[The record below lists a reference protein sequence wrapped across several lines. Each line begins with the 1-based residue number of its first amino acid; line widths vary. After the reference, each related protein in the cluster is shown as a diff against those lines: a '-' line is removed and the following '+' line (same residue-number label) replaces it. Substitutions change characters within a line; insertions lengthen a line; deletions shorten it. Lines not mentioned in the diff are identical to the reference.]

1 MIKVENLKK
10 TYDRGTKRA
19 NEVLHGLSFELPDTG
34 FVCILGS
41 SGCGKTSL
49 LNAIGG
55 LDLFDSGK
63 IITEN
68 TEIKSATSG
77 EMERERNA
85 NFGYIFQNY
94 YLLMEHSVAYNVYLG
109 MHALNIPHK
118 EKMQRVKDALD
129 RVDMLR
135 YRKRPVNELSGG
147 QQQRVAIA
155 RAIARRPRVIFADE
169 PTGNLDEANTMNI
182 CTILKEL
189 SKESLI
195 VMVTHE
201 TRIAN
206 FFADRIITLD
216 SGMIVSD
223 TTDWERGTMDAG
235 EKDTVYAGDYSEE
248 QIESA
253 NLSVRMLTSED
264 AAPVA
269 LTVVAEKDR
278 IIVKFNDARVVLS
291 SDMSASPYLK
301 EGEHPILSHDS
312 FKEEITEKKR
322 VVAEKAS
329 AGKRFLGF
337 KFLFKEA
344 RSSVSEKKIRRFSLG
359 VFIIIL
365 SLMLSITVADF
376 ITVSHI
382 EPEDFIIDDS
392 HTEVYTFTRGPM
404 LPSYQWVLDAE
415 IHAYMNYL
423 RTSDIDMDFIPASDS
438 IKFEYKDDTISQ
450 IGTSAMTF
458 PVYSTVNISRL
469 DETTLIAGRMPENY
483 NEIVVDRW
491 VLDKALEVDGILQ
504 NMIPNAEYFLG
515 KTLETGRYYSPVIV
529 GICDS
534 GEPSIYMSKE
544 GLLSIA
550 TVGYEL
556 ISLSEFKELT
566 GYDSSFTL
574 EINECIAYMPST
586 GISYPAGTKLRVRTG
601 EDLNV
606 KFTIETEFDV
616 GFDMKPRIIVSDEM
630 VDVLYDAAVYGI
642 DHFTLWTNDK
652 PALNTFLDGD
662 MPDALYGR
670 LDVSRVDRY
679 TNSYNDY
686 LAQTAA
692 KIDGRTIVISSI
704 IILSLAMLYLM
715 QRSKIKDRMD
725 LIAVYR
731 LLGIPKQNLMAI
743 FAIESFVTTV
753 KYGLPAV
760 AVTYA
765 TINILSKVEV
775 IGEVLLFPLWGALLT
790 FAAIALFRLIF
801 AVIPVISINRK
812 PPARLAADYDF

>member
-63 IITEN
+63 IVTEN

-109 MHALNIPHK
+109 MHALDIPHK
-118 EKMQRVKDALD
+118 EKMQRVKDALA

-216 SGMIVSD
+216 SGEIVSD

-235 EKDTVYAGDYSEE
+235 EKDTVYTGDYSEE
-248 QIESA
+248 KINSA
-253 NLSVRMLTSED
+253 NLSVRMLTSDD
-264 AAPVA
+264 ASPVA
-269 LTVVAEKDR
+269 LTVIAEKDR
-278 IIVKFNDARVVLS
+278 IIVKFNDSRVVLS
-291 SDMSASPYLK
+291 SDMSATPYVR
-301 EGEHPILSHDS
+301 EGEHPILSHES
-312 FKEEITEKKR
+312 FKEEKSDEKR
-322 VVAEKAS
+322 VAAEKAS
-329 AGKRFLGF
+329 IGKRFLGF

-344 RSSVSEKKIRRFSLG
+344 RSSVSEKKIKRFGLG
-359 VFIIIL
+359 VFIVL
-365 SLMLSITVADF
+365 LTLMLSITVADF
-376 ITVSHI
+376 ITISHI
-382 EPEDFIIDDS
+382 DPEDFIVNDS
-392 HTEVYTFTRGPM
+392 HTEVYTFTRGP
-404 LPSYQWVLDAE
+404 LLSQYQWTLDAE
-415 IHAYMNYL
+415 IHAYMNYIKSSGL
-423 RTSDIDMDFIPASDS
+423 DIDFLPASDN
-438 IKFEYKDDTISQ
+438 IIFEYRDDTISQ
-450 IGTSAMTF
+450 IGTTSMTF
-458 PVYSTVNISRL
+458 PVYTPVNISRL
-469 DETTLIAGRMPENY
+469 DESTLIAGRMPENY

-491 VLDKALEVDGILQ
+491 VLEKAIEVDGILQ

-515 KTLETGRYYSPVIV
+515 KTLETGRYYSPVVV

-534 GEPSIYMSKE
+534 GEPSVYMSKE
-544 GLLSIA
+544 GLLSIGI
-550 TVGYEL
+550 VGYEV
-556 ISLSEFKELT
+556 ISLSEFKKLT
-566 GYDSSFTL
+566 GYDPDFTL
-574 EINECIAYMPST
+574 ELNECIAYKPST
-586 GISYPAGTKLRVRTG
+586 GVSYPSGTNLRLRTG
-601 EDLNV
+601 QSIKV
-606 KFTIETEFDV
+606 KTTIEDKLDCDV
-616 GFDMKPRIIVSDEM
+616 DIKVRIIVNDEM
-630 VDVLYDAAVYGI
+630 IDTLYDAAVCGV
-642 DHFTLWTNDK
+642 DHFVLWTTDK
-652 PALNTFLDGD
+652 PALNAFLKKD
-662 MPDALYGR
+662 MPDAIYGK
-670 LDVSRVDRY
+670 LDVNRVDNY
-679 TNSYNDY
+679 TISYNDY

-692 KIDGRTIVISSI
+692 KIDGRTIVVSSI
-704 IILSLAMLYLM
+704 MILSLVMLYLM

-731 LLGIPKQNLMAI
+731 LLGIPKQNLMVI
-743 FAIESFVTTV
+743 FAIESVVTTV

-775 IGEVLLFPLWGALLT
+775 IGEVLIFPLWGALLT
-790 FAAIALFRLIF
+790 FAAIALFRLVF

>member
-63 IITEN
+63 IVTEN

-109 MHALNIPHK
+109 MHALDIPHK
-118 EKMQRVKDALD
+118 EKMQRVKDALA

-216 SGMIVSD
+216 SGEIVSD

-235 EKDTVYAGDYSEE
+235 EKDTVYTGDYSEE
-248 QIESA
+248 KINSA
-253 NLSVRMLTSED
+253 NLSVRMLTSDD
-264 AAPVA
+264 ASPVA
-269 LTVVAEKDR
+269 LTVIAEKDR
-278 IIVKFNDARVVLS
+278 IIVKFNDSRVVLS
-291 SDMSASPYLK
+291 SDMSATPYVR
-301 EGEHPILSHDS
+301 EGEHPILSHES
-312 FKEEITEKKR
+312 FKEEKSDEKR
-322 VVAEKAS
+322 VAAEKAS
-329 AGKRFLGF
+329 IGKRFLGF

-344 RSSVSEKKIRRFSLG
+344 RSSVSEKKIKRFGLG
-359 VFIIIL
+359 VFIVL
-365 SLMLSITVADF
+365 LTLMLSITVADF
-376 ITVSHI
+376 ITISHI
-382 EPEDFIIDDS
+382 DPEDFIVNDS
-392 HTEVYTFTRGPM
+392 HTEVYTFTRGP
-404 LPSYQWVLDAE
+404 LLSQYQWTLDAE
-415 IHAYMNYL
+415 IHAYMNYIKSSGL
-423 RTSDIDMDFIPASDS
+423 DIDFLPASDN
-438 IKFEYKDDTISQ
+438 IIFEYKDDTISQ
-450 IGTSAMTF
+450 IGTTSMTF
-458 PVYSTVNISRL
+458 PVYTPVNISRL
-469 DETTLIAGRMPENY
+469 DESTLIAGRMPENY

-491 VLDKALEVDGILQ
+491 VLEKAIEVDGILQ

-515 KTLETGRYYSPVIV
+515 KTLETGRYYSPVVV

-534 GEPSIYMSKE
+534 GEPSVYMSKE
-544 GLLSIA
+544 GLLSIGI
-550 TVGYEL
+550 VGYEV
-556 ISLSEFKELT
+556 ISLSEFKKLT
-566 GYDSSFTL
+566 GYDPDFTL
-574 EINECIAYMPST
+574 ELNECIAYKPST
-586 GISYPAGTKLRVRTG
+586 GVSYPSGTNLRLRTG
-601 EDLNV
+601 QSIKV
-606 KFTIETEFDV
+606 KTTIEDKLDCDV
-616 GFDMKPRIIVSDEM
+616 DIKVRIIVNDEM
-630 VDVLYDAAVYGI
+630 IDTLYDAAVCGV
-642 DHFTLWTNDK
+642 DHFVLWTTDK
-652 PALNTFLDGD
+652 PALNAFLKKD
-662 MPDALYGR
+662 MPDAIYGK
-670 LDVSRVDRY
+670 LDVNRVDNY
-679 TNSYNDY
+679 TISYNDY

-692 KIDGRTIVISSI
+692 KIDGRTIVVSSI
-704 IILSLAMLYLM
+704 MILSLVMLYLM

-731 LLGIPKQNLMAI
+731 LLGIPKQNLMVI
-743 FAIESFVTTV
+743 FAIESVVTTV

-775 IGEVLLFPLWGALLT
+775 IGEVLIFPLWGALLT
-790 FAAIALFRLIF
+790 FAAIALFRLVF